1 LAFAGLRIPRRF
13 LFVFSLF
20 ARKYL
25 LDPLA
30 KFNTGTSISESLF
43 FCFFWMSSIKHS
55 IKRAIQAHQKT
66 IPGPDS
72 VLLTHHSCFK
82 RALPLAGV
90 DIFVLGLMVARRCGL
105 EMVLPQSSFSMS
117 LVWHSCSTS
126 VLSLARVRDSMLS
139 LMVPRHWARRL
150 PFRNPVSQ
158 RP

>member
-1 LAFAGLRIPRRF
+1 LS
-13 LFVFSLF
+13 FSLF

-25 LDPLA
+25 VDSLA
-30 KFNTGTSISESLF
+30 KFNTGTSIAESLF
-43 FCFFWMSSIKHS
+43 FAFLDVFNKTQYENEQF
-55 IKRAIQAHQKT
+55 KLTKKT
-66 IPGPDS
+66 IPSPNS

-82 RALPLAGV
+82 RALPPSGV
-90 DIFVLGLMVARRCGL
+90 GIFVLGLMVARRCGL
-105 EMVLPQSSFSMS
+105 DMVLPQSSFSMS
-117 LVWHSCSTS
+117 LVWHSCSTG